1 MAIPQIKPGAQAA
14 KKQGGPAQAQQPPQ
28 VDGFKI
34 KGKRSGDLKDVANTL
49 RSISFL
55 EIAPE
60 KDRVNVVYI
69 ESKDINKNPYLFSV
83 IKISDDEI
91 EVVYS
96 IPQEIGPKKRRI
108 DVIRY
113 LLNILS
119 LIDPYFHVENKTL
132 YQLIE
137 NAVKEISEAV
147 SVDYNSLY
155 TNYDSLRKEVEDHKK
170 KIERLDDQNKA
181 LTTRNYELKAQNDE
195 LHLKIGKLEGLS
207 DESLKAKI
215 QEWVLEHSGTINV
228 PEFAKVFKT
237 TEARV
242 EETLNRLVSEGY
254 LEAGQ

>member
-1 MAIPQIKPGAQAA
+1 MAIPQIKPAAQAA
-14 KKQGGPAQAQQPPQ
+14 KKQPGTSQPQQPPQ

-34 KGKRSGDLKDVANTL
+34 KGKRTGDYKDISALL

-60 KDRVNVVYI
+60 KEVVNVVYV
-69 ESKDINKNPYLFSV
+69 ESRDINKNPYLFSV
-83 IKISDDEI
+83 IKITEDEI
-91 EVVYS
+91 EVIYS
-96 IPQEIGPKKRRI
+96 IPHEIGPKKRRM

-137 NAVKEISEAV
+137 NAVKEIAE
-147 SVDYNSLY
+147 SVTTEYTSLY
-155 TNYDSLRKEVEDHKK
+155 TNYDSLRKEVEEYKK
-170 KIERLDDQNKA
+170 KIERLEDQNKA
-181 LTTRNYELKAQNDE
+181 LTTKNYELKAQNDE
-195 LHLKIGKLEGLS
+195 SHLKIEKLQGLS

-215 QEWVLEHSGTINV
+215 QEWITEHNGAINV

-237 TEARV
+237 TEAKV

-254 LEAGQ
+254 IETGQ